1 MDLGYKLNDNTY
13 QGIFTTAL
21 PKLKALRDFE
31 KNGYPEMRM
40 NMVQT
45 VLVSHKHLRGLE
57 HFSHI
62 LSPNLCILLVV
73 QRRINIGT
81 LMCRLSRAE
90 TCENLL

>member
-1 MDLGYKLNDNTY
+1 MDLGYKLNNNTY

-21 PKLKALRDFE
+21 PELKALLRDFE

-57 HFSHI
+57 HMYVITFLTSFH
-62 LSPNLCILLVV
+62 LTFASY
-73 QRRINIGT
+73 
-81 LMCRLSRAE
+81 
-90 TCENLL
+90 